1 MRKSKS
7 SSLCQLPLMVIF
19 FMFIF
24 TSNYA
29 QQSEELALPDINVVP
44 NGLAKSSFQEHF
56 DKSKKLKTE
65 SEKLKDEKKKVII
78 KIKNSPKTLTLNEV
92 NKLVNESDSIDTK
105 AKELSSRINT
115 FNTEIEEVVYKDP
128 ILDKLSIIT
137 YYTLRKD
144 QKLWDEFQKNMS
156 DAKVKLKQDK
166 VRIQQELTKINT
178 KKQKSK
184 VAYNEG
190 VVLSMYTEQE
200 ANKALEDSLKS
211 PFTGVTYKEID
222 ANRKKNMSDSG
233 FVIVSFV
240 MPKKE
245 NNPMDIASSEATNSK
260 NNTVLPNAFSLA
272 TPRTKAELNK
282 LKDKKYNRL
291 IAHSNG
297 ATVVEC
303 LLTDSIIEAR
313 ELNIIG
319 GEKSLL
325 NGQALQHL
333 IDNGIVKRVVVWIKL
348 DDPDIWITSLS
359 DANIAERTQ
368 NFISYKT
375 KFEAK
380 EPKIDNSKVQYK
392 WILNS
397 GSLAMLNAKD
407 PQFIATYFKEI
418 SKDLRAK

>member
-7 SSLCQLPLMVIF
+7 DSLFQIPLMVIF

-24 TSNYA
+24 TGNYA
-29 QQSEELALPDINVVP
+29 QQSEELALPDVNIVP
-44 NGLAKSSFQEHF
+44 NGLAKTNFQVYS
-56 DKSKKLKTE
+56 DKNKKLNLE
-65 SEKLKDEKKKVII
+65 SEKLKDEKKTLSMKV
-78 KIKNSPKTLTLNEV
+78 KSSATNLPSDKLNQYAL
-92 NKLVNESDSIDTK
+92 KSDSIKTK
-105 AKELSSRINT
+105 ASELSSKINA
-115 FNTEIEEVVYKDP
+115 FNTEIEEVVYKDQS
-128 ILDKLSIIT
+128 LDKLSVIT
-137 YYTLRKD
+137 YYTLKKD

-156 DAKVKLKQDK
+156 EAKVKLKQDK

-178 KKQKSK
+178 KKQKNK
-184 VAYNEG
+184 IAYNEG

-200 ANKALEDSLKS
+200 ANKAIEDSLKS
-211 PFTGVTYKEID
+211 PFTGVRYKEID
-222 ANRKKNMSDSG
+222 ANRQKNMSDSG

-245 NNPMDIASSEATNSK
+245 NDPMDLASKKDENKPSEE
-260 NNTVLPNAFSLA
+260 FSLG

-333 IDNGIVKRVVVWIKL
+333 IDNGTVKRVVVWIKL
-348 DDPDIWITSLS
+348 DDPAIWITPLS
-359 DANIAERTQ
+359 NSNVAERTQ
-368 NFISYKT
+368 NFISYKS
-375 KFEAK
+375 KFDVK
-380 EPKIDNSKVQYK
+380 EPKIDISKVQYK

>member
-1 MRKSKS
+1 MRKIKS
-7 SSLCQLPLMVIF
+7 NFRFQVPLMVIF

-29 QQSEELALPDINVVP
+29 QQSNELTLPDINLVP
-44 NGLAKSSFQEHF
+44 TGIAKTNLQLYS
-56 DKSKKLKTE
+56 DKSKKLKIE
-65 SEKLKDEKKKVII
+65 SDKLKDEKKKVIL
-78 KIKNSPKTLTLNEV
+78 KIKSSPKTLTLNEV
-92 NKLVNESDSIDTK
+92 NKLTTKSDSIDTK
-105 AKELSSRINT
+105 ANELSSKINT
-115 FNTEIEEVVYKDP
+115 FNTEIEEIVYKDP
-128 ILDKLSIIT
+128 ALDKLSIIT
-137 YYTLRKD
+137 YYTLKND
-144 QKLWDEFQKNMS
+144 QKSWDEFQKNMTT
-156 DAKVKLKQDK
+156 AKVKLKQNK
-166 VRIQQELTKINT
+166 IKIQQELTKINT

-184 VAYNEG
+184 IAYNEG

-211 PFTGVTYKEID
+211 PFTGVRYKEINT
-222 ANRKKNMSDSG
+222 NRQKNMADSG

-240 MPKKE
+240 MPKRDID
-245 NNPMDIASSEATNSK
+245 PMELASKKDDTKPAEA
-260 NNTVLPNAFSLA
+260 LSLG

-297 ATVVEC
+297 ATLVEC
-303 LLTDSIIEAR
+303 LLTDSIIEAK

-325 NGQALQHL
+325 NGQSLQHL
-333 IDNGIVKRVVVWIKL
+333 LDIGLVKRIVVWIKL
-348 DDPDIWITSLS
+348 DDPDIWISNLS
-359 DANIAERTQ
+359 DSTIAERTQ

-375 KFEAK
+375 KFETK
-380 EPKIDNSKVQYK
+380 QPIIDKSKVQYK

-397 GSLAMLNAKD
+397 GSLAMLNARD

-418 SKDLRAK
+418 SKDLRTK